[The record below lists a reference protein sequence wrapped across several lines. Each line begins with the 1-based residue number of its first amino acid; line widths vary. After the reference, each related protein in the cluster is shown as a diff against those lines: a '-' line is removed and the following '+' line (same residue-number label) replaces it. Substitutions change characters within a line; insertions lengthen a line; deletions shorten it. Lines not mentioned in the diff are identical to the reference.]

1 MAALYLGLTHRDAE
15 TLNDLNAAFNAPF
28 EGGD

>member
-1 MAALYLGLTHRDAE
+1 MAALYLGLTHRDGR
-15 TLNDLNAAFNAPF
+15 TLNDLSAAFNAPF